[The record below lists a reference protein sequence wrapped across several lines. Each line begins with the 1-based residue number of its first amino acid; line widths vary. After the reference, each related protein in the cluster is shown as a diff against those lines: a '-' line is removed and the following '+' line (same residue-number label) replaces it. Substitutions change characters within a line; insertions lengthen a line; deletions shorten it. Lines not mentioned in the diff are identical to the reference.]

1 MKRALTIYYD
11 DDFMQLVKVDIA
23 SVFENEDTLSR
34 ADVLKDCVAYITEL
48 YNGTVAELNDPQI
61 PLSEKSGIEIIE
73 D

>member
-23 SVFENEDTLSR
+23 SVFENECTLSR
-34 ADVLKDCVAYITEL
+34 ADVLKDCVEYITEL

>member
-23 SVFENEDTLSR
+23 SVFENEYTLSR
-34 ADVLKDCVAYITEL
+34 ADVLKDCVEYITEL

>member
-1 MKRALTIYYD
+1 MKRALTMYYD
-11 DDFMQLVKVDIA
+11 DDFIQLVKVDIA

-34 ADVLKDCVAYITEL
+34 ADILKDCVAYITEL

-61 PLSEKSGIEIIE
+61 PLSEKCGVEFIE

>member
-48 YNGTVAELNDPQI
+48 YNGTVAEFNDPQI